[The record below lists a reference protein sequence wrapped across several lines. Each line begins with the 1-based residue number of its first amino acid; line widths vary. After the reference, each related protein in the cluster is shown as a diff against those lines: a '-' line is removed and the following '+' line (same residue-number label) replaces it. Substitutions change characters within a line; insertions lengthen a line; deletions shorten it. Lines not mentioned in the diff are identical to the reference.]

1 MTQITVRGSGTLDHE
16 TQEFKFTRIL
26 RDRGDFS
33 LRELEAWIVDMLTM
47 HGWER
52 EFTVGEISRRWIPDM
67 SFTKC

>member
-1 MTQITVRGSGTLDHE
+1 MTQFTVRGAGTLDGKAE
-16 TQEFKFTRIL
+16 DFRFTRVL

-33 LRELEAWIVDMLTM
+33 LAELEAWIVDMLKM

-52 EFTVGEISRRWIPDM
+52 EFTVCEISRRWIPDM